1 MKTHHAYT
9 ELVVRSKKVSGPCT
23 AATFERVYY
32 VQKCGIL
39 FYVWDF
45 KKSRTGRKDFEMGEV
60 LSLGNQF
67 DSAAGLVP
75 ILLLTKLF
83 GVSI

>member
-1 MKTHHAYT
+1 MFK
-9 ELVVRSKKVSGPCT
+9 S
-23 AATFERVYY
+23 
-32 VQKCGIL
+32 GIL
-39 FYVWDF
+39 LCVGF
-45 KKSRTGRKDFEMGEV
+45 KKSRTGREDFGMGEV

>member
-1 MKTHHAYT
+1 MC
-9 ELVVRSKKVSGPCT
+9 VR
-23 AATFERVYY
+23 F
-32 VQKCGIL
+32 
-39 FYVWDF
+39 FF
-45 KKSRTGRKDFEMGEV
+45 KKAGLPERKDFGMGKV

-67 DSAAGLVP
+67 RSTAGLVP